1 MQQGKV
7 ENLNQETTKVSAPPA
22 QQETEAS
29 FAEAE
34 ALYNEEMKKMNQ
46 NHLAY
51 VLFLFVLFVVVCL
64 NQITYAISETI
75 TGSL

>member
-22 QQETEAS
+22 QQEAEAS

-46 NHLAY
+46 N
-51 VLFLFVLFVVVCL
+51 
-64 NQITYAISETI
+64 
-75 TGSL
+75 